1 MDEGEGRAAGRLGMM
16 LRFRDDGGARG
27 LVAACEVD
35 VGRIVGGQGE
45 DGGFADAG
53 GTCENNVR
61 WISMSE
67 C

>member
-1 MDEGEGRAAGRLGMM
+1 MDEGERRAAGRRGMM
-16 LRFRDDGGARG
+16 LRFGDDGATRG

-35 VGRIVGGQGE
+35 VGGVVGGERE

-53 GTCENNVR
+53 GTCEGNLR
-61 WISMSE
+61 WVSMSG